1 MQLEK
6 LLINLLFFYSIK
18 LLLWLVNSIEVKK
31 IFLNYFIGTAGSGKS
46 TLTGELKS
54 YIINRD
60 PEVTVITLNLDPGVR
75 ILAYAPDIDIRDHI
89 VLEEVMEEYGLGPNG
104 AMILASDLMVNYLD
118 DLKDEIDQFNPDWI
132 LVDTAGQ
139 LELFAF
145 RETGPLIASA
155 LGFGTI
161 QRAVSFLFDSNFVL
175 RPNGFISTLLLAA
188 SVQFRFRKIPQINI
202 LSKVDLLDEDQI
214 DMIVNWSQ
222 DFKALEEQTSER
234 ESGLIREL
242 SMNLSEVFVQMG
254 STAELIPCTIKEEQG
269 LDLLF
274 GYLQRIFDSDKS
286 KFY

>member
-1 MQLEK
+1 L
-6 LLINLLFFYSIK
+6 S
-18 LLLWLVNSIEVKK
+18 K
-31 IFLNYFIGTAGSGKS
+31 ILLNYFIGTAGSGKS
-46 TLTGELKS
+46 TLTGALKN
-54 YIINRD
+54 YIMIRD
-60 PEVTVITLNLDPGVR
+60 PEVSAITVNLDPGVK
-75 ILAYAPDIDIRDHI
+75 IIPYDPDIDIRDFI
-89 VLEEVMEEYGLGPNG
+89 VLDEIMDEYGLGPNG

-118 DLKDEIDQFNPDWI
+118 DLKDEIDDFNSDWI

-155 LGFGTI
+155 LGFGNI
-161 QRAVSFLFDSNFVL
+161 QRSVSFLFDSNFVL

-188 SVQFRFRKIPQINI
+188 SVQFRFKQIPQINV

-222 DFKALEEQTSER
+222 DFQALEDFTSER
-234 ESGLIREL
+234 EKGLIREL
-242 SMNLSEVFVQMG
+242 TMDLSEVFIQMG
-254 STAELIPCTIKEEQG
+254 STAELIPITIREENG

-274 GYLQRIFDSDKS
+274 GYLQRVFDSDTS